1 MYNIKIFG
9 KIKNIFKTK
18 KFGNFK
24 KKEVLLKTDEQYSQS
39 ILIDFIQ
46 EKCKILKKF
55 KKNDKVIVYIN
66 IRGRK
71 WVNNDGEKKYFNNI
85 QGWKMEKY
93 KSNKNKNNNNNNIDN
108 DLFDDL

>member
-9 KIKNIFKTK
+9 TIKKIFPTR

-24 KKEVLLKTDEQYSQS
+24 KKECLLKTEEQYSQN

-55 KKNDKVIVYIN
+55 KKKDKVIIYIN

-85 QGWKMEKY
+85 QGWKIEKY
-93 KSNKNKNNNNNNIDN
+93 KDNNKKKNNIDN

>member
-9 KIKNIFKTK
+9 KIKKIFSTK

-24 KKEVLLKTDEQYSQS
+24 KKEVLLKTDEQYSQN

-46 EKCKILKKF
+46 EKCKLLKKF
-55 KKNDKVIVYIN
+55 KKDDKVIIFIN

-71 WVNNDGEKKYFNNI
+71 
-85 QGWKMEKY
+85 
-93 KSNKNKNNNNNNIDN
+93 
-108 DLFDDL
+108 